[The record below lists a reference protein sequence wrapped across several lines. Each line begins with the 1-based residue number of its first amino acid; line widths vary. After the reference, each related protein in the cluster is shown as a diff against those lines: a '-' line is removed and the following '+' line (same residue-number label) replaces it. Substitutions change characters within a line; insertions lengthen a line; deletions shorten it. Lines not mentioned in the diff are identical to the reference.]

1 MKIKKSFV
9 TNSSSC
15 SFVMLAKPIRIQDI
29 FRDIKQEI
37 WCTGKYMDGGL
48 DVFMLTEGMK
58 NILRQV
64 NTKMISQDLNFY
76 QIFGIQFESGEICLK
91 CIADRPDI
99 SELSAFCGECDQNS
113 TNSVQEFVNEYIVDW
128 VGKLFKGEDIS

>member
-15 SFVMLAKPIRIQDI
+15 SFVMLAKPIKIQDI

-48 DVFMLTEGMK
+48 DVFMLTEEMK

-64 NTKMISQDLNFY
+64 NP
-76 QIFGIQFESGEICLK
+76 
-91 CIADRPDI
+91 R
-99 SELSAFCGECDQNS
+99 
-113 TNSVQEFVNEYIVDW
+113 
-128 VGKLFKGEDIS
+128 